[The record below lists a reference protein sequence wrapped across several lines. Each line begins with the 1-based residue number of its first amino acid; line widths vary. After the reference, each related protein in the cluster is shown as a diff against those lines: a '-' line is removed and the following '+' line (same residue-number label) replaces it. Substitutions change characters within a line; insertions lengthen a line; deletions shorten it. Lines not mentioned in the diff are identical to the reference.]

1 MEQRKAE
8 NVLFLNDKKKK
19 KSLYVY
25 YEYNYF
31 LNIFKYFAYK
41 NI

>member
-1 MEQRKAE
+1 MT
-8 NVLFLNDKKKK
+8 KKK